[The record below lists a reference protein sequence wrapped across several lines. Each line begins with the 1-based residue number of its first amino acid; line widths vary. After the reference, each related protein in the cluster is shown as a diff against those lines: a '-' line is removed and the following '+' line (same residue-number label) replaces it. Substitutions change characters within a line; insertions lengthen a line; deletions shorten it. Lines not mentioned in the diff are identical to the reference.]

1 MGDTGALARA
11 ALSKS
16 TWAKYDNAFRQWTA
30 YCLSIQKT
38 VPTAS
43 AQDFEKFLVQKS
55 KEVRTGVAIREMRA
69 GIVASAKLRKLDATI
84 YETDTANRIIRRAM
98 RMRPQLPTLP
108 VTFDAAEALR
118 RAAQVES
125 PANMEMGKTFFLL
138 MILGPWRLA
147 DVLAMRPSA
156 IIPRGEA
163 YYCAL
168 QTKGGKGDFEW
179 RVVEPCNNKAICP
192 VVHLKYLLSSPQVIE
207 NDQLWIHGD
216 GSPITSEQAR
226 NMVQQ
231 YMLHIGIG
239 PEWTHIIAVRLAQAQ
254 WYLLECHTW
263 LWHAMEAGAA
273 WRTCS
278 TSTSKH
284 SPMMMYR
291 VWLRDMRQYLDI
303 KLL

>member
-84 YETDTANRIIRRAM
+84 YETDTANRIIRGAM

-118 RAAQVES
+118 RATQVES
-125 PANMEMGKTFFLL
+125 PANMEMGKMFFLL

-163 YYCAL
+163 YYCTL

-179 RVVEPCNNKAICP
+179 QVVEPCNNKAICP
-192 VVHLKYLLSSPQVIE
+192 VVCLKYLLSRTQVIE

-239 PEWTHIIAVRLAQAQ
+239 PEWTPHHCRA
-254 WYLLECHTW
+254 
-263 LWHAMEAGAA
+263 AGASTMVLA
-273 WRTCS
+273 GVPYMVVARHGGWRSMENMFHFYIKTFANDDVS
-278 TSTSKH
+278 
-284 SPMMMYR
+284 R
-291 VWLRDMRQYLDI
+291 VVERYASIPRH
-303 KLL
+303 